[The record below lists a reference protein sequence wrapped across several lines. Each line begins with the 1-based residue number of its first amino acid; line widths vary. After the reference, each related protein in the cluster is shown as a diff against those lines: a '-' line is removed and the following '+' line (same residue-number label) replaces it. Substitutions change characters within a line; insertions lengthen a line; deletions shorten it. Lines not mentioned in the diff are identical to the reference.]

1 MRAVLKCLLETRIA
15 SAPVMN
21 GDYCLAVET
30 RGAFTPCLPLLAMN
44 GFTLVHNFFW
54 L

>member
-1 MRAVLKCLLETRIA
+1 MSAVPICLLETRTA
-15 SAPVMN
+15 STPVMN
-21 GDYCLAVET
+21 GDYHLAVGT
-30 RGAFTPCLPLLAMN
+30 RGAFSPCLPLLAMS